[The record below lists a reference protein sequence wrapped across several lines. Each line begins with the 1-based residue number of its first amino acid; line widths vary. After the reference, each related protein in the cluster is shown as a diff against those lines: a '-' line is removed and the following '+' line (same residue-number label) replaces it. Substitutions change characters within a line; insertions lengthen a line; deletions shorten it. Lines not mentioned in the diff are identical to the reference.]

1 MNDQESPTTKA
12 NATPAQKKGR
22 VLWIAALLLLVGLG
36 ALYYY
41 VPLPKELAGLT
52 ATVPLPKASE
62 TLSERITALEETL
75 ATLPQASPD
84 SSSTLNAI
92 ETDIASLDAR
102 LAALEQRATQNPSGQ
117 ETGALKP
124 EIGKLQNEF
133 RNLSSRLASLERD
146 PKEAASIG
154 VPVNQRLRAVEDLR
168 EGLWEYG
175 PFSERLAVLLSVA
188 GDDPVVMEVIAPITA
203 YADQGIPTLPMLRV
217 RFDDMAAAVLEAG
230 WKKPEAD
237 WRERI
242 LANLA
247 SVVTIRRT
255 GDLEGDDLEAVLARA
270 EVALNSGDLERTVS
284 LLEGIGEP
292 ALKAAESWFRDA
304 RARLAAE
311 TAIRRLRQVAF
322 SKGKTPTE
330 SQQ

>member
-1 MNDQESPTTKA
+1 MNDQENPTTKA
-12 NATPAQKKGR
+12 KATPARKKGW
-22 VLWIAALLLLVGLG
+22 VLWIAVLLLLVGLG

-41 VPLPKELAGLT
+41 VPLPKELSGLT

-62 TLSERITALEETL
+62 TLSDRITALEETL
-75 ATLPQASPD
+75 AALPQASPG
-84 SSSTLNAI
+84 SSSALNTI

-102 LAALEQRATQNPSGQ
+102 LAALEQRTTRRSSGK
-117 ETGALKP
+117 ETEAFKP
-124 EIGKLQNEF
+124 EIEKLRNELQN
-133 RNLSSRLASLERD
+133 LTSRLVSLEHD
-146 PKEAASIG
+146 PKKAASID
-154 VPVNQRLRAVEDLR
+154 VPMNPRLRAVEDLR

-175 PFSERLAVLLSVA
+175 PFSERLSALLSVA
-188 GDDPVVMEVIAPITA
+188 GDDPEVMKVLAPITA
-203 YADQGIPTLPMLRV
+203 YADQGIPTLPILRV

-230 WKKPEAD
+230 WTKPEAD

-247 SVVTIRRT
+247 SVVTVRRT

-270 EVALNSGDLERTVS
+270 EVALNAGDLERTVS